1 VAAVRAQKTIPHI
14 EEWRLRRMATLAP
27 FGVAP
32 RFFAGA
38 RAEIMP
44 GRSDYVVR
52 FTFTDGGDDYA
63 SVPTAANIARALRRI
78 GDDQEAAM
86 IEAAVSEARGPGR
99 NVIPFHR
106 LH

>member
-1 VAAVRAQKTIPHI
+1 
-14 EEWRLRRMATLAP
+14 MATLAP

-44 GRSDYVVR
+44 GRADCVVR

-63 SVPTAANIARALRRI
+63 SIPTAANIAKALRRI
-78 GDDQEAAM
+78 GDDQEAAI
-86 IEAAVSEARGPGR
+86 IEAAVAEAQGHGQ
-99 NVIPFHR
+99 NIIPFPR
-106 LH
+106 LQ